1 MKNLGGLKYFLGIE
15 VARPRKCIFLSQRKY
30 VLDLLSKV
38 GLLNYRPIDTSI
50 VHNHKI
56 RKYLD
61 QVPTNK
67 EGYQKLVGKLIYW
80 SHTHPDIAYVIS
92 MVNQFMHSPS
102 EDHLDAIVR
111 ILHYLKSAPR
121 KGLLFPKNNHLNID
135 GYTDVDWPGSV
146 SNRKSTLSY
155 FTFVGGNLAT
165 WRSKK

>member
-1 MKNLGGLKYFLGIE
+1 MYISFSKEIC
-15 VARPRKCIFLSQRKY
+15 V
-30 VLDLLSKV
+30 DLLSKV
-38 GLLNYRPIDTSI
+38 RMLNYKPIDTSI
-50 VHNHKI
+50 VHNHKL
-56 RKYLD
+56 RKYPN

-102 EDHLDAIVR
+102 EDHLDAIVW